1 MASSRKPR
9 LTSKRSGKASD
20 GAQEKDDGGGT
31 YKNRQRKRKLSDMLG
46 PQWSKEELKSFYE
59 AYRKHGKDWR
69 KVAATMRG
77 RTPEMVEALYNLN
90 RAYLSLSDGTASVT
104 GFIAMM
110 IDHYN
115 ILEGSNSD
123 RDSSDGSGRPQK
135 QSRLKQNPNSANNYD
150 GSYTGLLQCRSGP
163 SNYGCQSPVKKRRSR
178 VKLAA
183 GNRLRVVGKRTPRF
197 PVSCK
202 VERHSSETVLFSKQ
216 EPVSDDDHDDYDVA
230 KAAALTLT
238 AASQRAASPQIS
250 RTPSRTTLQMRSS
263 PVRNGDLKGFH
274 VRNGSGGSA
283 IKHTGS
289 AMDEGGLEGSQ
300 ESREIGNASIRKA
313 DEMTLPEPAGAE
325 AAGNLK
331 NKLRKL
337 PITES
342 KQQGLEDEYFDDI
355 KEECSCTEEGI
366 GIEDEKDEAM
376 DTEAVD
382 TRRRKKPLLQRSRK
396 RSRQLFCGDQS
407 FGLNALATLAE
418 VTLNGLMPSPTA
430 ESESSVQV
438 KEEKKDNSKQ
448 QKGERIGR
456 RVREDGLQ
464 EERPRTLLNRE
475 NEPLYKTSVN
485 SIEVETKE
493 KHHEHVRSV
502 GFEREHGSPIIESK
516 KRRRKPSAV
525 KLEALGETTSREIQK
540 SEALLVDGTK
550 FKNKKRTANVHAL
563 SKQGRLVKPL
573 PMSTSDPEFA
583 ISDRG
588 VTEYIVPY
596 SAVGQ
601 VSLPTKLRSRRKASL
616 QRAFSSMPG
625 KSLENCESAVVNEQ
639 SELHNNVSVFCPHSV
654 TDGVSSMKAKLT
666 HCLSSQL
673 LRQWC
678 TYEWFYSAIDWPWF
692 ARNEFVE
699 YLNHAGLGH
708 VPRLTRVEWGVIRS
722 SLGKPRRLSKRFL
735 QEEREKLEQYRES
748 VRKHYNEVRAGIRE
762 GLPTDLARPLSV
774 GQRVIACHPRTREV
788 HDGNI
793 LTVDR
798 NRCRVQFDRPELGV
812 EFVMDIDC
820 MPLNPLENIPDALR
834 RNNIVLEGSG
844 RMSEGIQVET
854 KSRGW
859 GVHISPKIALNE
871 KLEKAG
877 DGPSFGPPSK
887 YSFNTLLKQA
897 KGDTV
902 DSVIQAKAAAN
913 EVVAAAQKAMYNQP
927 CTLAQ
932 IQAREADIRA
942 LAELTRSLDK
952 KEAILVELRHMN
964 DEVNGHQ
971 KNGEAVRSSDNFQKQ
986 YATVIHQLRDANE
999 QVASALVYLRQRN
1012 TYQENSIP
1020 PWHRTIAV
1028 SSGVVMD
1035 PSAPLALDTCP
1046 LIGEIINKSRRRA
1059 RTLVDVAMQTISSLK
1074 EGDDVLRKAGGAFD
1088 PIRNVDAVT
1097 DSGNL
1102 GVKLGSSQ
1110 FDSSRDTEQETHSF
1124 RENSFFSFGPEQTV
1138 ENISDVKHKGL
1149 SMGKELP
1156 VPSDLITSCVA
1167 TLLLIKT
1174 CTERQYPP
1182 SDVAQML
1189 DGAVTSLQPYSS
1201 QNVVIYR
1208 EIQQSLGVVK
1218 NQIFSMIP
1226 THPNI
1231 AVSAELP
1238 SLSKK

>member
-9 LTSKRSGKASD
+9 LTSKRSGKATD
-20 GAQEKDDGGGT
+20 GPQEKDDGGGT

-69 KVAATMRG
+69 KVAATIRS
-77 RTPEMVEALYNLN
+77 RTTEMVEALYNMN
-90 RAYLSLSDGTASVT
+90 RAYLSLPDGTASVT

-123 RDSSDGSGRPQK
+123 RDSSDGSGQPQK

-150 GSYTGLLQCRSGP
+150 GSYTGLLHCRSGP

-178 VKLAA
+178 
-183 GNRLRVVGKRTPRF
+183 GNRQRVVGKRTPRF
-197 PVSCK
+197 PVSGK
-202 VERHSSETVLFSKQ
+202 LERHSSETVLFSKQ

-250 RTPSRTTLQMRSS
+250 RTPSRTTLRMRSS
-263 PVRNGDLKGFH
+263 PVRNADLKGIH
-274 VRNGSGGSA
+274 VRNESGGSA
-283 IKHTGS
+283 IKQTGS

-300 ESREIGNASIRKA
+300 ESREVGNASIRNA
-313 DEMTLPEPAGAE
+313 DEMALSEPVDPEPS
-325 AAGNLK
+325 GNLK
-331 NKLRKL
+331 SKLRNL
-337 PITES
+337 PMTAT
-342 KQQGLEDEYFDDI
+342 KQQGSEDEHFDDI

-382 TRRRKKPLLQRSRK
+382 NRRRKKPLLQRSRK

-438 KEEKKDNSKQ
+438 KEEKKDNNKQ

-464 EERPRTLLNRE
+464 EEQPRTLLNRG
-475 NEPLYKTSVN
+475 NEPFYKASVN
-485 SIEVETKE
+485 SIELDIKE
-493 KHHEHVRSV
+493 KHQEHVRSV
-502 GFEREHGSPIIESK
+502 GFEREHGSPIMDSK

-525 KLEALGETTSREIQK
+525 KMEALGETSSREIHK
-540 SEALLVDGTK
+540 SEALPVDGTK
-550 FKNKKRTANVHAL
+550 LKNKKRTANLHVL

-573 PMSTSDPEFA
+573 PMSTSDPEFSL
-583 ISDRG
+583 SDRG
-588 VTEYIVPY
+588 VTEYIAPH
-596 SAVGQ
+596 SALGQ
-601 VSLPTKLRSRRKASL
+601 TSSSTNLRSRRKLSL
-616 QRAFSSMPG
+616 QRAFSSIPG
-625 KSLENCESAVVNEQ
+625 KSLENCENAVVIEQ

-654 TDGVSSMKAKLT
+654 TDGVSSTKAKLT

-774 GQRVIACHPRTREV
+774 GQRVIACHPKTREV

-834 RNNIVLEGSG
+834 RNNVVLDGLG
-844 RMSEGIQVET
+844 RMSEGIQAET

-859 GVHISPKIALNE
+859 GVHISPKIALSE

-877 DGPSFGPPSK
+877 DGSSFGPPSK

-902 DSVIQAKAAAN
+902 DSVKQAKAAAN
-913 EVVAAAQKAMYNQP
+913 EVVAAAQKAMHNQP

-971 KNGEAVRSSDNFQKQ
+971 KNGEAMRSSDNFQKQ

-1012 TYQENSIP
+1012 TYQENSAP
-1020 PWHRTIAV
+1020 PWYRTNPV
-1028 SSGVVMD
+1028 SLGVASSSSMD
-1035 PSAPLALDTCP
+1035 HSAPLTLDTCP
-1046 LIGEIINKSRRRA
+1046 LIGEIINKSRKSA

-1097 DSGNL
+1097 DSGNF
-1102 GVKLGSSQ
+1102 GGKLGSQ
-1110 FDSSRDTEQETHSF
+1110 FDLSRDTEQETQSF
-1124 RENSFFSFGPEQTV
+1124 RENTFVSFGPEQTV

-1156 VPSDLITSCVA
+1156 VLSELITSCVA

-1174 CTERQYPP
+1174 CTERQHPP

-1189 DGAVTSLQPYSS
+1189 DGAATSLQPYSS

-1226 THPNI
+1226 THPSI